1 MDHGAV
7 AELVYIPEGNLQRSV
22 AAMELLPEMADAT
35 RDLGKAGAIL
45 FGDFGRQQLRRSS
58 LGRGGKSEQG
68 HARRFQQILLQQP
81 RSELDGKNVLSIGSH
96 TPG

>member
-22 AAMELLPEMADAT
+22 AAVELLPEMADAA

-45 FGDFGRQQLRRSS
+45 FGDFGRQ
-58 LGRGGKSEQG
+58 LGR
-68 HARRFQQILLQQP
+68 
-81 RSELDGKNVLSIGSH
+81 
-96 TPG
+96 